1 MKHSLENQNQSA
13 LNMWGETFPSSA
25 LCLKHTCLQ
34 DQEQT
39 TLEGEKGT
47 GKNGIG
53 SPYSL
58 VTHNDVLMLTM
69 YSTDRMCTD

>member
-1 MKHSLENQNQSA
+1 MKHGSVKPECTEHVGDLYFQCPEPQ
-13 LNMWGETFPSSA
+13 
-25 LCLKHTCLQ
+25 KHTCLQ

-58 VTHNDVLMLTM
+58 VTHNDVLVQTV
-69 YSTDRMCTD
+69 YSADRVCTD